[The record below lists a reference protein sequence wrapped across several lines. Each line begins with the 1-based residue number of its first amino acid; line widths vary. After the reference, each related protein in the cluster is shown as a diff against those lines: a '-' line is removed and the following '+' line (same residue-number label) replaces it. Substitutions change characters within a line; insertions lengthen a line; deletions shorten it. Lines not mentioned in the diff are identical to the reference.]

1 MDAIQIIKN
10 KFLKGKKENLFLI
23 LILLIILLFSF
34 NYIFSDS
41 SIDKLKK
48 AESNKEEILEKN
60 ESKTTL
66 EEKISNILSQ
76 INGVSEA
83 SVIINYIDNGE
94 NEYVFNTKE
103 EYLENGKLNSQ
114 EKNIVYNEENG
125 EKSAIVG
132 IKNNPKVEGV
142 IVVAKGV
149 ESLEMKQ
156 KISNALASL
165 LGIASYKVQVF
176 EK

>member
-1 MDAIQIIKN
+1 MDAIQIIKSN
-10 KFLKGKKENLFLI
+10 FLKGKKENLVFI

-165 LGIASYKVQVF
+165 LGIALYKVQVF

>member
-1 MDAIQIIKN
+1 MDAIQIIKSN
-10 KFLKGKKENLFLI
+10 FLKGKKENLVFI

-103 EYLENGKLNSQ
+103 EYLE
-114 EKNIVYNEENG
+114 
-125 EKSAIVG
+125 
-132 IKNNPKVEGV
+132 
-142 IVVAKGV
+142 
-149 ESLEMKQ
+149 KQ
-156 KISNALASL
+156 L
-165 LGIASYKVQVF
+165 LV
-176 EK
+176 